1 MPTLPP
7 AARSRVA
14 LGLTAA
20 AALGRFELQQC
31 RDCGTVQY
39 PPREACGKCLSVRL
53 PWTRQDDDGEL
64 LAATVLHHSND
75 LFFRERLPWRL
86 GLVKL
91 ACGPTVVAHLHA
103 EVPPAPAKLR
113 VAARLDRA
121 GQAVLV
127 GLPDK
132 ENVNMAEDRQL
143 REFACDP
150 KHRKVLVTDGKS
162 GVGQALVKALAAA
175 GAELVWVGYA
185 EPWKRFPGFDELQKL
200 PQVTLVPLDVTD
212 SKNVRELA
220 AEIGAKVDILVS
232 NAEFHRAH
240 GIGNRQGVETA
251 RAEMD
256 VNYFGLLRLAQ
267 EFGPAM
273 RARRGWPRE
282 RGGLGQPALGLCAR
296 QLPSARHL
304 LGFEGRRAVARAMPA
319 RGDAPRGRTGGEC
332 LSRSDRRRVEPA
344 PAAAQARAGRARG
357 RDRKRAARRGRGPLS
372 GRRGAGVA
380 RALARQSEGPREGIV
395 VMSAL
400 ASFVQA
406 FSAGKI
412 RVVDLTQTL
421 SPEFPHISLP
431 PEMGQAWPFRIEEV
445 SRYDERGPAWYWN
458 NFSCGEHTG
467 THFDAPIHW
476 ISGRDLPQN
485 ATDSIPPERFIGPAC
500 VVDCSRESASDPDFL
515 LTKKKL
521 LAWEK
526 QHGRIPPRAWVLM
539 RTDWS
544 KRADPVAYQNYDE
557 TGQHTPGPDVDAVKF
572 LVEERDLLGFG
583 TESIGTDAGQ
593 AQHLRPPYPCHYF
606 MHGAGRYGL
615 QCLANLD
622 QLPPTGAVVIAAPLK
637 IRNGSGSPLRVLALI
652 SSG

>member
-1 MPTLPP
+1 LPTLPP

-273 RARRGWPRE
+273 RARGAD
-282 RGGLGQPALGLCAR
+282 GLA
-296 QLPSARHL
+296 S
-304 LGFEGRRAVARAMPA
+304 AVAWVNL
-319 RGDAPRGRTGGEC
+319 
-332 LSRSDRRRVEPA
+332 LSVYALANFPPHGTFSA
-344 PAAAQARAGRARG
+344 SKAAAQSLAQCLRAEMR
-357 RDRKRAARRGRGPLS
+357 P
-372 GRRGAGVA
+372 AGVRVVNVFPGPIDDEWSQLLPPPKLA
-380 RALARQSEGPREGIV
+380 PGALAAAIVGALREGV
-395 VMSAL
+395 EDLYPGDVAQEWLERWRDNPKAL
-400 ASFVQA
+400 E
-406 FSAGKI
+406 
-412 RVVDLTQTL
+412 REL
-421 SPEFPHISLP
+421 SS
-431 PEMGQAWPFRIEEV
+431 
-445 SRYDERGPAWYWN
+445 
-458 NFSCGEHTG
+458 
-467 THFDAPIHW
+467 
-476 ISGRDLPQN
+476 
-485 ATDSIPPERFIGPAC
+485 
-500 VVDCSRESASDPDFL
+500 
-515 LTKKKL
+515 
-521 LAWEK
+521 
-526 QHGRIPPRAWVLM
+526 
-539 RTDWS
+539 
-544 KRADPVAYQNYDE
+544 
-557 TGQHTPGPDVDAVKF
+557 
-572 LVEERDLLGFG
+572 
-583 TESIGTDAGQ
+583 
-593 AQHLRPPYPCHYF
+593 
-606 MHGAGRYGL
+606 
-615 QCLANLD
+615 
-622 QLPPTGAVVIAAPLK
+622 
-637 IRNGSGSPLRVLALI
+637 
-652 SSG
+652 